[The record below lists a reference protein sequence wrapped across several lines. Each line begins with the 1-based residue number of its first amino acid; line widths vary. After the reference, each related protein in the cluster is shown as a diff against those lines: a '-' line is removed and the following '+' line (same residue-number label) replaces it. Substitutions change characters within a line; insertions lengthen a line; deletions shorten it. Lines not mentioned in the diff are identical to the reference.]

1 MPLRVT
7 VDAESGVPPWRQVH
21 DQIIRAITDGALPR
35 DARLPPIR
43 QLSRDLGLASGTV
56 ARVYRELETAGWVT
70 TARARG
76 TVVTGPSERP
86 DPATLLRD
94 AATEYARRAHE
105 LGVEPAVAAEAVRT
119 ALAAVNVNAPQH

>member
-1 MPLRVT
+1 MPLRVV

-21 DQIIRAITDGALPR
+21 DQIVRAITTGSLAR

-56 ARVYRELETAGWVT
+56 ARVYRELESAGWVT

-76 TVVTGPSERP
+76 TVVTGPAERP
-86 DPATLLRD
+86 EPGTLLR
-94 AATEYARRAHE
+94 AAAAEYARHSRE
-105 LGVEPAVAAEAVRT
+105 LGVTPDDAVDAVRA
-119 ALAAVNVNAPQH
+119 ALASLDAPPR

>member
-1 MPLRVT
+1 MPLRVV

-21 DQIIRAITDGALPR
+21 DQIIRAITTGSLVR

-56 ARVYRELETAGWVT
+56 ARVYRELEAAGWVT

-76 TVVTGPSERP
+76 TLVTGPAERP
-86 DPATLLRD
+86 DPGTLLLN
-94 AATEYARRAHE
+94 AAVEYARHSRE
-105 LGVEPAVAAEAVRT
+105 LGVAPDEAVDAVRV
-119 ALAAVNVNAPQH
+119 ALASLDAPTR